1 MRRKCLLAFKYVS
14 YHFLKYFFIILFA
27 LVLFAV
33 GFEYTS
39 KSMDSVDSANLLLI
53 FLVYKSFFA
62 IDMLLPISLIFAMIS
77 TKIFLIRSNALVSF
91 YSLGYSRVQILKPF
105 VVVSVIITVVFVLL
119 HMSSSFARA
128 NEHAKNIEDNAEYL
142 SPTRDLFFS
151 YKEKFVYFS
160 KMQPLQS
167 RAEGVRVFSA
177 TDGSLKEVVVASSA
191 VYKNGYWHIK
201 NADIITKPD
210 DLSFNSLGI
219 EVNNIDDLKLLQGF
233 KPKILD
239 QVYEGKVNFSIGD
252 ALDALFILKDENV
265 NLDTI
270 KGALYKMV
278 IYPFFAPSLVVII
291 FFFVPIS
298 ARFLNVSLFSFGA
311 VIATLLMWGVM
322 FVLSELAK
330 NKTIPAEIGV
340 IAPVLI
346 LLLIAIRQ
354 WRKYSL
360 KI

>member
-1 MRRKCLLAFKYVS
+1 MLAFKYIS

-27 LVLFAV
+27 LVLFSV
-33 GFEYTS
+33 GFEYTA
-39 KSMDSVDSANLLLI
+39 KSVNVLESANLLLI

-77 TKIFLIRSNALVSF
+77 TKIFFIRSNALVSF
-91 YSLGYSRVQILKPF
+91 YSLGYSRIQILKPF
-105 VVVSVIITVVFVLL
+105 VVVSVLITIIYILL
-119 HMSSSFARA
+119 HASSSFSRA

-160 KMQPLQS
+160 KMVPLQS
-167 RAEGVRVFSA
+167 RAEGVRIFSA

-191 VYKNGYWHIK
+191 VYEDGFWHIK
-201 NADIITKPD
+201 SADIITKPED
-210 DLSFNSLGI
+210 ISFTSSGI
-219 EVNNIDDLKLLQGF
+219 EVTNNQDLKLLEGF

-239 QVYEGKVNFSIGD
+239 QVYEGKVNFTIGD
-252 ALDALFILKDENV
+252 AVEALLILKDENV
-265 NLDTI
+265 NLNTI
-270 KGALYKMV
+270 KGALYKIL

-311 VIATLLMWGVM
+311 IIATLMIWGIM
-322 FVLSELAK
+322 FTLSEFAK
-330 NKTIPAEIGV
+330 NKTIPSEIG
-340 IAPVLI
+340 IILPVLI
-346 LLLIAIRQ
+346 LFLIAMRQ
-354 WRKYSL
+354 WRKYRHIS
-360 KI
+360 